1 MALQKSFAALVLA
14 ALSMLAQAQ
23 EAGPMPA
30 ARNPPSSHSERKS
43 AMTRSPGE
51 TVRELVDRVTRLRN
65 GDISQTDHLANLY
78 APDAHVSHPFHPELS
93 NSATV
98 GREALR
104 AHFAKLPQANP
115 IVTSSVEDFRLH
127 TTADPDLVIAEF
139 RYAGSVDQRPLN
151 TRCIF
156 VVRVVAGL
164 IVESRDY
171 IDHLASARAY
181 GMFFPAR

>member
-1 MALQKSFAALVLA
+1 L
-14 ALSMLAQAQ
+14 
-23 EAGPMPA
+23 
-30 ARNPPSSHSERKS
+30 
-43 AMTRSPGE
+43 TRTASD

-65 GDISQTDHLANLY
+65 GDASQVEALANLY
-78 APDAHVSHPFHPELS
+78 AVDARVVHPFHPEHADTPTL
-93 NSATV
+93 

-104 AHFAKLPQANP
+104 AHFSQMAQVDAS
-115 IVTSSVEDFRLH
+115 ITSSVEDYREH
-127 TTADPDLVIAEF
+127 RTEDPEVLVVEF
-139 RYAGSVDQRPLN
+139 RYAGSVDGRPLN

-181 GMFFPAR
+181 GVLPQVLDRLAGGAAEV